1 MNNFEL
7 QKFVLGIT
15 LNIIVVKILK
25 RFIRM
30 PRPIMRKN
38 STFGMPSTRA
48 ATLTFIIVYLILVN
62 KPSKKTIIMM
72 VCAVLF
78 LCSLKYIMKEHSLI
92 QLAMGSLVGLT
103 IGYLIYLI
111 PGVL

>member
-1 MNNFEL
+1 MNDFEL
-7 QKFVLGIT
+7 QKFILGIT
-15 LNIIVVKILK
+15 LNIIIVKILK
-25 RFIRM
+25 RFLRM

-72 VCAVLF
+72 ICAVLF
-78 LCSLKYIMKEHSLI
+78 LCSLKYFMKEHSII
-92 QLAMGSLVGLT
+92 QLSIVGLILGSLYR
-103 IGYLIYLI
+103 INFRIYCL
-111 PGVL
+111 

>member
-1 MNNFEL
+1 MNDFEL
-7 QKFVLGIT
+7 QKFILGIT
-15 LNIIVVKILK
+15 LNIIIVKILK
-25 RFIRM
+25 RFLRM

-72 VCAVLF
+72 ICAVLF
-78 LCSLKYIMKEHSLI
+78 LCSLKYFMKEHSII
-92 QLAMGSLVGLT
+92 QLSIGSLVGL
-103 IGYLIYLI
+103 ILGYIVYKI
-111 PGVL
+111 